1 MKLTN
6 VDLRGI
12 LACTFPVSPGPQG
25 ANCLQ
30 NQGTGAWLAVLPA
43 LAPRGRFLPTS
54 RWNCRQNHDENL
66 PRRLPCPQEI
76 VTRSG
81 PRQTRGQS

>member
-30 NQGTGAWLAVLPA
+30 NQGTGGLAGRTAGAGATGPVSADQPLELPSE
-43 LAPRGRFLPTS
+43 P
-54 RWNCRQNHDENL
+54 
-66 PRRLPCPQEI
+66 
-76 VTRSG
+76 
-81 PRQTRGQS
+81 